1 MVTDDWLKRLV
12 DPSRDICIPHPAH
25 VEGLRWRALRSC
37 SQATACTSGAAS
49 ARLELTAVVNSND
62 TRAIPFKGGVHM
74 RKLIL
79 SVLLSV
85 VVMAL
90 SIAPAAAS
98 SIGPTP

>member
-1 MVTDDWLKRLV
+1 
-12 DPSRDICIPHPAH
+12 
-25 VEGLRWRALRSC
+25 
-37 SQATACTSGAAS
+37 
-49 ARLELTAVVNSND
+49 
-62 TRAIPFKGGVHM
+62 M